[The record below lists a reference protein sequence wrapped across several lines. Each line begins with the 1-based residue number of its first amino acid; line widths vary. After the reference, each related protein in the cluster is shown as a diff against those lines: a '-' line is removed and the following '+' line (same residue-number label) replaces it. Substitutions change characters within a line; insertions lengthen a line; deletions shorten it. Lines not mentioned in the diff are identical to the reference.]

1 VDELFAILADQT
13 RYPASQ
19 LPATG
24 VGDELE
30 ILLSSIF
37 IADKTLPGFA
47 TRSCTVIIVDKEKIY
62 HYHKEFVA
70 EQKQQRKNVDAVSD
84 GRLPG
89 NLTSRRNAPGWMT
102 KRGGMKSARRRNPMD
117 SWFVSPP
124 ESVKEEEEQEEARR
138 SSDSDYDPDEL
149 DGFEPANP
157 LKPCKTVIHI
167 TTLEK
172 YQPSDDEEEQE
183 QDQEQ
188 EQEPVPKTPLSSG
201 SQAFEKAAEK
211 SKKKG
216 KKSKKAPGTKKDP
229 NASSTAEMR
238 EAVPRK

>member
-1 VDELFAILADQT
+1 MSS

-47 TRSCTVIIVDKEKIY
+47 TRSCTVIIVDKEKYCLSPVPVLVAVFQCLQRLSKSTGCHCLGPYRSVLATPPFTDAAHLPHVIAAWQSPGTHVGYICSCFICIRIY

-102 KRGGMKSARRRNPMD
+102 KRVPNLCPSFSLNLSHSRLHLC
-117 SWFVSPP
+117 
-124 ESVKEEEEQEEARR
+124 R
-138 SSDSDYDPDEL
+138 S
-149 DGFEPANP
+149 
-157 LKPCKTVIHI
+157 CH
-167 TTLEK
+167 TLCR
-172 YQPSDDEEEQE
+172 
-183 QDQEQ
+183 
-188 EQEPVPKTPLSSG
+188 
-201 SQAFEKAAEK
+201 AA
-211 SKKKG
+211 
-216 KKSKKAPGTKKDP
+216 ALCQY
-229 NASSTAEMR
+229 
-238 EAVPRK
+238 V